1 MTSERLKAY
10 KEHLARLRR
19 DYLAYLGEVHALYAK
34 EPERHWFQSFLESQC
49 LKPFAG
55 PTGKLRIHQQEHDV
69 DGVNLVGRMARWATS
84 LHGPDMDP
92 LEAHIRTVESL
103 RFVEIDGGD
112 IEWPDITYH
121 LKE

>member
-1 MTSERLKAY
+1 MRSKKAVLAKARQEY
-10 KEHLARLRR
+10 IAALAEVQKE
-19 DYLAYLGEVHALYAK
+19 YEK

-49 LKPFAG
+49 LVPFAG
-55 PTGKLRIHQQEHDV
+55 PTGKLRIHQKNHDV
-69 DGVNLVGRMARWATS
+69 DGVNLVGRMVRWS
-84 LHGPDMDP
+84 PDLRGPTMDP

-121 LKE
+121 KKT